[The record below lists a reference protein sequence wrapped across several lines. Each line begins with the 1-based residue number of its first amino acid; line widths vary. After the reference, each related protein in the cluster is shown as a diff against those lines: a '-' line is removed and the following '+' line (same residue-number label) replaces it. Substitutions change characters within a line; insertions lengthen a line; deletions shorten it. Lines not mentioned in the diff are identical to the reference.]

1 MVDSAG
7 MERKTYTYDYPRPA
21 VTADTVLMAYPEDPQ
36 GPLDAEILL
45 VRRGREPFKGRW
57 ALPGGFLEEDETLEA
72 CARRE
77 LREETGAETDDFD
90 FVLLGVFDRPDRDP
104 RGRTVSA
111 AYLVQAPREA
121 FDPAA
126 GDDAAEARFFHVR
139 DLPGEDELA
148 FDHADIL
155 RDALSLVDA
164 AAGHGGC
171 GCHDGEEDGD
181 CECGCGGHGRHRHG
195 DGDHECGCGH
205 HHG

>member
-1 MVDSAG
+1 

-21 VTADTVLMAYPEDPQ
+21 LTADTVLMAYPEDPQ

-45 VRRGREPFKGRW
+45 VRRGREPFKGKW
-57 ALPGGFLEEDETLEA
+57 ALPGGFLDMDETLEA

-77 LREETGAETDDFD
+77 LREETGAETDGFD
-90 FVLLGVFDRPDRDP
+90 FVLLGLFDRPDRDP

-126 GDDAAEARFFHVR
+126 GDDAAEARFFR
-139 DLPGEDELA
+139 ADALPSPDDLA

-155 RDALSLVDA
+155 HDALSLVEA
-164 AAGHGGC
+164 AAGHRHGGEC
-171 GCHDGEEDGD
+171 GCDDD
-181 CECGCGGHGRHRHG
+181 DCGCGGHHHD
-195 DGDHECGCGH
+195 DGHDCHCGH
-205 HHG
+205 HHHD